1 MTIEKGE
8 KLGQAAGGPSSDLPL
23 DDASQLLK
31 TSPNVSQD
39 DEAILCPHTAIT
51 LMDHLLW
58 CLL

>member
-1 MTIEKGE
+1 ME